1 MLSFILW
8 TSSSVPQF
16 LYSRSMSILS
26 IYINLI
32 RPGHLSWCTRW
43 RGTRRAWAGPLW
55 AAPRGC
61 CPAWG
66 WTWSWGSRGC
76 RGRAA
81 APSACCPAGAAPAA
95 DPARQSPEH
104 GQLETRW
111 DKKLSKLYLSDVWSY
126 AFSGD
131 SWLVVDKSPF
141 FRWRKSFKDS
151 LYKHKE
157 RYDAFLYVLN
167 M

>member
-81 APSACCPAGAAPAA
+81 ALSACCPAGAAPAA

-104 GQLETRW
+104 GQLEIRW
-111 DKKLSKLYLSDVWSY
+111 DKELPELYLSDAWSY
-126 AFSGD
+126 ASGWD
-131 SWLVVDKSPF
+131 SKLCGGQESHFQVETILLQ
-141 FRWRKSFKDS
+141 RSFKD
-151 LYKHKE
+151 
-157 RYDAFLYVLN
+157 
-167 M
+167 